1 MADSTM
7 LDAAL
12 RYAAHGWAVFPVWPP
27 TPEGGCTCG
36 KPECQDPGKHPVGS
50 LAPRGFLE
58 ATTDQ
63 ETITRWWT
71 AQPGA
76 NIGVAAGGSGLCI
89 IDIDTH
95 HGGNGFATW
104 QALKEHHAI
113 DDNTLTA
120 ITGGGG
126 RHLFYAA
133 PEDLHPRA
141 KLGPGVD
148 VKANGGYVVLPP
160 SRHASGRTYAF
171 DADRDPAHTQPAPLP
186 PALRSLLE
194 RSSPTPPTPSSG
206 QTSGAVIKQTSTS
219 YLLDLQKAE
228 AALGC
233 LAQWRCDDY
242 GEAGGWLQVGMALR
256 ELEERGLA
264 LWERWSR
271 GSPKF
276 REKVCAEKWETFT
289 PGGNGAGRGLG
300 SLYQWADDDTPTQ
313 WRQFLDTLPRSP
325 STGVATPSSSSTST
339 TSSEAEPERKPRYQ
353 SYLHR
358 AVEAWEPRPPRE
370 WLLEGLL
377 GAGDLVLLVGAPG
390 IGKTYW
396 CMDLG
401 VCVAHGVPFLD
412 LATTGSPVLL
422 VDEESG
428 NRRLLERLE
437 QVMRGRGLPPGS
449 DIPLSY
455 ITMAGFSFL
464 QDPTWFVELELAIQ
478 ATGARLVLM
487 DALPDLM
494 LGGDENLVRDTQPVC
509 RGLKGVCEVTGATVV
524 VIHHTNKAGGF
535 RGSTA
540 IPGAVDL
547 ALQLT
552 RKDKSRPVKVET
564 VKERDIAPMALHC
577 RMAWDDLTQSVKFD
591 RAETPEQDRE
601 QYQEPDQVKLDRG
614 ERYVLRYLASQ
625 PRGALKREIEQAA
638 DSCTSGT
645 ASNAIYDLADRR
657 LIERLDSGGSGKS
670 AVYGLTEAG
679 RELMEDL
686 SLSTTPRSHL

>member
-1 MADSTM
+1 
-7 LDAAL
+7 
-12 RYAAHGWAVFPVWPP
+12 
-27 TPEGGCTCG
+27 
-36 KPECQDPGKHPVGS
+36 
-50 LAPRGFLE
+50 
-58 ATTDQ
+58 
-63 ETITRWWT
+63 
-71 AQPGA
+71 
-76 NIGVAAGGSGLCI
+76 
-89 IDIDTH
+89 
-95 HGGNGFATW
+95 
-104 QALKEHHAI
+104 
-113 DDNTLTA
+113 
-120 ITGGGG
+120 
-126 RHLFYAA
+126 
-133 PEDLHPRA
+133 
-141 KLGPGVD
+141 
-148 VKANGGYVVLPP
+148 
-160 SRHASGRTYAF
+160 
-171 DADRDPAHTQPAPLP
+171 
-186 PALRSLLE
+186 
-194 RSSPTPPTPSSG
+194 
-206 QTSGAVIKQTSTS
+206 
-219 YLLDLQKAE
+219 
-228 AALGC
+228 
-233 LAQWRCDDY
+233 
-242 GEAGGWLQVGMALR
+242 
-256 ELEERGLA
+256 
-264 LWERWSR
+264 
-271 GSPKF
+271 
-276 REKVCAEKWETFT
+276 
-289 PGGNGAGRGLG
+289 
-300 SLYQWADDDTPTQ
+300 
-313 WRQFLDTLPRSP
+313 
-325 STGVATPSSSSTST
+325 
-339 TSSEAEPERKPRYQ
+339 
-353 SYLHR
+353 
-358 AVEAWEPRPPRE
+358 
-370 WLLEGLL
+370 
-377 GAGDLVLLVGAPG
+377 
-390 IGKTYW
+390 
-396 CMDLG
+396 
-401 VCVAHGVPFLD
+401 
-412 LATTGSPVLL
+412 
-422 VDEESG
+422 
-428 NRRLLERLE
+428 
-437 QVMRGRGLPPGS
+437 
-449 DIPLSY
+449 
-455 ITMAGFSFL
+455 MAGFSFL